1 MTMYPASKYHLFIV
15 DGPVECSWYEVTGER
30 FMQVNI
36 KIAQLFEPIPHWV
49 TPYYHAPSK
58 AIISIA
64 SIDKRLDLCDE
75 NTRRRIDEMIS
86 KMTIEMASQSVRV
99 IPNQRL
105 KV

>member
-1 MTMYPASKYHLFIV
+1 MLQSKYHLLIV
-15 DGPVECSWYEVTGER
+15 DGPIEQSWYEVTGER